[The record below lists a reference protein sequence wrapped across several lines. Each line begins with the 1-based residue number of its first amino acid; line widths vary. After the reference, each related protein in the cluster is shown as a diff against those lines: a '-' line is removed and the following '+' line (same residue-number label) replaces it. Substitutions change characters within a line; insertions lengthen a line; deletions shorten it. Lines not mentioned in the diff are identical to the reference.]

1 MTQINHLAPLTTSNF
16 KQANLSLRFEQLQ
29 REEAA
34 QRERADA
41 AEKYKVQL
49 ENFIDMIC
57 HEIRNP

>member
-1 MTQINHLAPLTTSNF
+1 MQTLTTFFSYDH
-16 KQANLSLRFEQLQ
+16 LQ
-29 REEAA
+29 REEKI

-57 HEIRNP
+57 HEIRNPYASFYYFGVP